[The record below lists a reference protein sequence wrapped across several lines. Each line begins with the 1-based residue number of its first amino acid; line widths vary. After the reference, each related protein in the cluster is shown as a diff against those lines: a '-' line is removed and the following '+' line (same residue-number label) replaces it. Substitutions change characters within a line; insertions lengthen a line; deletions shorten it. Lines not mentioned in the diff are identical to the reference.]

1 MSARI
6 SLQATR
12 LFTRQLPRPSQGRGR
27 GQSRIL
33 LGSCL
38 GLALGTGSILH
49 SSPRIHFDKPSSS
62 SLSSAFSTTSPS
74 SRAFENAHRGEA
86 GDERKGKGSGS
97 GGGLDPDVMRQLSG
111 GCVAGFLSGVVV
123 ALFSRTLVLLLGA
136 SVVLL
141 QVAARYGIDIV
152 NQLRLKQR
160 LGKSRVLAAMEKD
173 PMFKLSFGLFFALSA
188 FAKF

>member
-6 SLQATR
+6 SQQATR
-12 LFTRQLPRPSQGRGR
+12 LVTRQLPRQARGRVR

-38 GLALGTGSILH
+38 GLAAGTGVILH
-49 SSPRIHFDKPSSS
+49 SSPRIRFDEPSSLPSSS
-62 SLSSAFSTTSPS
+62 PSSPS
-74 SRAFENAHRGEA
+74 ISSAFENAHRGE
-86 GDERKGKGSGS
+86 ERTGKEGSGS
-97 GGGLDPDVMRQLSG
+97 GSRNAGLDPDVMKQLSG

-123 ALFSRTLVLLLGA
+123 AVFSRTLVLILGL

-160 LGKSRVLAAMEKD
+160 LGKSRVLAALEKD
-173 PMFKLSFGLFFALSA
+173 PVFKLSFGLFFALSA